1 MFQPKTWTLIYKYI
15 SFIFRCENNMILQNL
30 YENNSNG
37 EGHLC
42 KKIELFYKLKYGM
55 RYFYKIKFISSFLI
69 KYSFLLRAL
78 DHSQIALLHSYMQ
91 SNGNCHLEG
100 FAYTLSIALSMEKHV
115 PILLTMLTQ
124 FHLILLYAC

>member
-1 MFQPKTWTLIYKYI
+1 MVKVIYV
-15 SFIFRCENNMILQNL
+15 
-30 YENNSNG
+30 
-37 EGHLC
+37 

-69 KYSFLLRAL
+69 KYSFLLRVL